1 MIDENN
7 NAITF
12 SDVAGCDEAKE
23 DVTELVDFCEIQLN
37 FKSLEAEYLEGFDGR
52 LPWYRK
58 NTACESNCW

>member
-23 DVTELVDFCEIQLN
+23 DVTELVDFLRDPTKFQKLGGRIPRG
-37 FKSLEAEYLEGFDGR
+37 SADGR
-52 LPWYRK
+52 FPRYRK
-58 NTACESNCW
+58 NTSC